1 MTTYALS
8 EGHKFR
14 GPSSDFLYLVPS
26 GGIFALDP
34 LSSAIVDALNVGP
47 LNREQLIGR
56 VSQKVAR
63 PPVEIA
69 ECVEELCQVRAIRD
83 EATHFIDKPEPL
95 PEHFPLQTLVMN
107 VTNQCNLSCHYCYEF
122 GEDKIATPERRIR
135 PRHCSST
142 NTCSPK
148 AANPCTSPSSVAKRS

>member
-14 GPSSDFLYLVPS
+14 GPSNDFLYLVPS

-63 PPVEIA
+63 PPVEVA

-83 EATHFIDKPEPL
+83 ETTHFIDKPEPGRCHPDPITGHRPDRL
-95 PEHFPLQTLVMN
+95 I
-107 VTNQCNLSCHYCYEF
+107 LS
-122 GEDKIATPERRIR
+122 
-135 PRHCSST
+135 
-142 NTCSPK
+142 
-148 AANPCTSPSSVAKRS
+148 